1 MADSVRLTADVSAV
15 LNDVVIPRYGRLAR
29 VALSGVFP
37 MQSFTMK
44 WSGLPLL
51 VAVSGLLLT
60 TTGIAADRPTPD
72 PEKIFARRDT
82 NKDGQLSLE
91 EFKHGLQDKALELA
105 DKRFKRLD
113 TDGNG
118 KVSLEEFKAGV
129 KPKPA

>member
-1 MADSVRLTADVSAV
+1 
-15 LNDVVIPRYGRLAR
+15 
-29 VALSGVFP
+29 

-44 WSGLPLL
+44 YPGLPLI
-51 VAVSGLLLT
+51 VAVSGLLFT
-60 TTGIAADRPTPD
+60 TTGLAADRPAPD

-91 EFKHGLQDKALELA
+91 EFKHGLQDKALEQA